1 MCFSLQ
7 NHLLENYQRLFPL
20 KELIVKTIFFTST
33 EEENLENFINEFLS
47 VCSKYKLKFN
57 EISTL
62 FEKMISITIEDEQ

>member
-1 MCFSLQ
+1 
-7 NHLLENYQRLFPL
+7 L